1 MKRGTPMSKKIL
13 TIQDISCYGN
23 CSITVALPILAR
35 YGIETAILPSAIL
48 STHTAGFKDFTFLDL
63 TDEMPKIIDHW
74 KKEGIEFDAIYT
86 GYIGNP
92 KQFGIILDAKAKL
105 LKEGGLFIVDPAMA
119 DHGKLYPGFDE
130 ETIIGMRELVSV
142 ADYIIPNITEAC
154 FLTRN
159 DFEEIQDDNYING
172 LLADLYQ
179 LGAKNIILTSVS
191 DDEDSIG
198 VVAYDGFT
206 KTTIMKQKEERNY
219 HGTGD
224 IFSSLVIANILND
237 MPIRENLDKAT
248 DFIIN
253 AIDITLDDPYH
264 DYAPKYEQILKRN
277 IK

>member
-159 DFEEIQDDNYING
+159 DFEEIQESKNNFINLNSLDWSNRVFFIKKFLISKNCVLFRLSNKLIQIFFNDDTEMSFSTETTKFLYINQDG
-172 LLADLYQ
+172 KEINRDIQDAMNGNDRDLTNKIKIS
-179 LGAKNIILTSVS
+179 KNMLIYFV
-191 DDEDSIG
+191 
-198 VVAYDGFT
+198 
-206 KTTIMKQKEERNY
+206 KTHKSKK
-219 HGTGD
+219 
-224 IFSSLVIANILND
+224 V
-237 MPIRENLDKAT
+237 
-248 DFIIN
+248 
-253 AIDITLDDPYH
+253 
-264 DYAPKYEQILKRN
+264 PK
-277 IK
+277 

>member
-264 DYAPKYEQILKRN
+264 DYAPKYEEILKRN